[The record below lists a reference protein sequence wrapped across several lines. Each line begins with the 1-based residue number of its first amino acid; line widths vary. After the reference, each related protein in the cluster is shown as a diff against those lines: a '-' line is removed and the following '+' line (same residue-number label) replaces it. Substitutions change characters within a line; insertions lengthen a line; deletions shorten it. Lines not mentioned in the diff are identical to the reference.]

1 MKNGSKKFYIL
12 GSIVTMILI
21 VCVAVLIGILSIKPN
36 KTEAATD
43 THYEI
48 VVDKVS
54 TVTVYVAG
62 SGVSLYESEEA
73 GGDAHSDVIH
83 DVYRVEKGTE
93 VTIIAVNELKVFT
106 SWNATDLAG
115 NTYAAVDGST
125 DQQKTF
131 VPTSDVRISA
141 NRRDTTSD
149 DVGKYMGNRFL
160 IEGSQDLFLLQKAF
174 EIGSSATVDNATAPI
189 YDDADNTKDVT
200 LINFYD
206 KLFGNSAG
214 WNLANSNANKVTAI
228 NSTHFKI
235 LQTGYYL
242 VNQNFA
248 YLDVDNNMPFTG
260 IGNSSTNAFN
270 GVMCGLNENN
280 ISTISLTIQKEQGA
294 GNLYFGLFGYLGDNA
309 VIRNL
314 NVQTSVGITKNSS
327 ATTNVYVGGLAGYS
341 NDAFV
346 YNVNALA
353 RHSIDITSSSTC
365 NIYAGS
371 LFGYMAGGIEEYA
384 NVVANGE
391 DAAWI
396 IKATSQTNI
405 HTGLLAGYA
414 ANTYV
419 NDLLAQVSG
428 YAATVNNT
436 SASTNVYMGNLFGK
450 YEAIVNDENRK
461 LHIRNIR
468 VAGSRAEN
476 IATLIDNGNA
486 YVSGLIGY
494 VDSVSADPANP
505 TTQQILIG
513 KINFQI
519 TNKDVTSKIT
529 ATSIDSDSTAN
540 LYTAGLFA
548 KVTTTYLNA
557 TDEFKQG
564 IKQLQVE
571 DKKYYRYD
579 FIFNGNYYIES
590 KNNGLC
596 ATSNGAATSGK
607 TISGGL
613 VGQGL
618 FNINGTD
625 ENPSNILISSED
637 YKLTI
642 KSIQTSISNGGGH
655 TIDHCMSGLFT
666 AYLSV
671 NSYDYTFSN
680 INLYASGSHVST
692 TRELSST
699 AIGDLHAG
707 NFISYSKDTNYK
719 NINLYINSAELRVDS
734 LSYDAILKGI
744 GNSAFAGGFIGQL
757 DGDSAS
763 NKATMENVTLTGFDY
778 NAGFNDDGS
787 IKNPV
792 GTKLKLTSI
801 QNTQPGEGDYRG
813 ENYVS
818 GMIGRSELADLTNV
832 NYIGSTTDEDYIQ
845 MQGHQNPDSAF
856 CGGLVGLSKNT
867 KDSKIYYTNCSVEN
881 ANVYGGATV
890 AITFTYG
897 NDNPDIYVGG
907 VIGAIYDDT
916 DDNGVVTIDN
926 CKTINSTIQG
936 IANERL
942 ELFVG
947 GIVGCHT
954 WKDDAVIK
962 NSYVYGCEITSTQQ
976 SVKDHDGDKQSAYAG
991 GILGRNNVGTA
1002 NLSNCATI
1010 DTTIVVKGDYGR
1022 TRIAGVATECVGT
1035 IENCYSNAKL
1045 SVIGSA
1051 TNTIYGIGP
1060 KSNNSY
1066 YVQQN
1071 AGISTTTQGTP
1082 LDFGNKLIDGNKVDL
1097 FAVMSDIYKYP
1108 NKYYIDLEDD
1118 SIFKVNDSEVSPI
1131 VTVNHD
1137 GDEDISNNAHIWI
1150 NINPTDSITLVDR
1163 IIVSRNFSSGNG
1175 ANINYLTNIS
1185 FTISDPS
1192 LAEDVEVQ
1200 FSQNNSS
1207 GWANPTRSI
1216 SGNTIT
1222 YTASA
1227 NSRYR
1232 YFRIVST
1239 TNTQFEITNIYYT
1252 TTRTN
1257 GGNVINGSVVNIKD
1271 YLNITSGETTNQVS
1285 INDED
1290 TPNSIIFNK
1299 IEFDKTLDTYAT
1311 DKERH
1316 EAGWF
1321 MLGTVLTYRGTANQ
1335 SGTVQNPIVTYPTD
1349 GAEYSFNGEKF
1360 VNKFYPYNSVD
1371 NIGYT
1376 EVTPTDPDEYND
1388 IKYNHVYT
1396 IKVRD
1401 HIPSIK
1407 IQFSVLNTTSTLT
1420 PTFFDADDEID
1431 FSTDFGSYKFTS
1443 TLSGT
1448 NILYEFIYTP
1458 NTEIEKDVE
1467 INVGFKVGTTSTY
1480 LQYGFTLDVDA
1491 NTRVLQYVTYA
1502 EYTPPINYQQASV
1515 GTSTNPYLIKYGS
1528 TTKLIPVFTRVNDLP
1543 IGKDSN
1549 GYPIYPE
1556 YNSELNVDYV
1566 TYTLSD
1572 GSVGT
1577 MKTNGE
1583 LVAVASGSTGTYYVK
1598 VRLKTET
1605 DDTNAK
1611 YVHFKFANI
1620 VSVSYSSI
1628 GAEVSGLTYANGTT
1642 PYILEMNCLEHYGGI
1657 PKTFTV
1663 EINKK
1668 TYSTAEVLA
1677 NKWIKDVKGNVVT
1690 EWDVEASYYKLEI
1703 PTSYVDDATTSNG
1716 IVVTIEMQVVYTITF
1731 DLQCD
1736 TFNPNYKGNQKL
1748 VFKVLA
1754 GNGFNTFFTDSI
1766 VGATDSTDKE
1776 TVNGFLNSAISTI
1789 DGYLCTGFFL
1799 VSEAS
1804 SEISY
1809 GVSFNELKDTSI
1821 PINTSYT
1828 FYARWNFL
1836 IELVEAPGTSI
1847 VSRFKETFMLEID
1860 NSEYGDYVNR
1870 TIAVPINANR
1880 GYIFSV
1886 EKETGFVGEADVKA
1900 YVISN
1905 KGTSTQTVSEISI
1918 EKYHENMYL
1927 YFIAPEKI
1935 TGYLVIVTSVSNSEV
1950 IVGENTAQVTDEI
1963 LPEDGIYTFK
1973 YVVNHKNTV
1982 DENGNPVKSFI
1993 YDSGIDTQRERNL
2006 DLVKDL
2012 YIQFFDQNYNKTSKK
2027 LELARKTLEPGTIVE
2042 VYYNLYINNSTTPTS
2057 SSIGSYV
2064 VSGNSTS
2071 SLLLSDFKKINNDQ
2085 NFITTPQTFREFF
2098 GSNEAVSEVY
2108 YFVIT
2113 PPNGYDK
2120 ASNKDGY
2127 GNIDNDVV
2135 FVGYFDPGKDDK
2147 LKNENYKEFDLYVQ
2161 GKRTGKSFAN
2171 KPIQNQ
2177 QGNFEEFTTETS
2189 LQQKIYA
2196 MTPSRNT
2203 NLTLNSGTY
2212 KFEDYTQFNYIDI
2225 FMSNKAITNG
2235 IIKLEDNST
2244 NNTIIKS
2251 GFVEYGIN
2259 KLSLEL
2265 GYSIGDVDIYGSYY
2279 DQDTDSYKEEKVAT
2293 INVDKIDYNKY
2304 EVEFGNKGKLY
2315 YYFRIDNVS
2324 LSEIRLKEM
2333 ILTDQ
2338 YYLREFNISADTYK
2352 EADMEDTFYKYV
2364 VKQSIVGDL
2373 RHESKQFMLAL
2384 QFKDSSGTI
2393 IDIDDSK
2400 PIVLNISYV
2409 DVNGNTVSATINSNL
2424 EASKGK
2430 MVVYFDLSKVLN
2442 TYNINEF
2449 TFTVGGLPT
2458 GYSVYCSQL
2467 IESSIIEKPAMG
2479 EVRVSIK

>member
-54 TVTVYVAG
+54 TVTVYVTG

-160 IEGSQDLFLLQKAF
+160 IEGAQDLFLLQEVFK
-174 EIGSSATVDNATAPI
+174 IGESVNATNFVQVLF
-189 YDDADNTKDVT
+189 DSTDNTKDIT
-200 LINFYD
+200 LKQVYD
-206 KLFGNSAG
+206 KLFAG
-214 WNLANSNANKVTAI
+214 DTKWKNYTDDQKIAAI
-228 NSTHFKI
+228 KNVDGELSYFER

-248 YLDVDNNMPFTG
+248 YLDKDNNMPYVG
-260 IGNSSTNAFN
+260 IGNATNTFN
-270 GVMCGLNENN
+270 GVMCGLNDNA
-280 ISTISLTIQKEQGA
+280 ISTISITIQADQVA
-294 GNLYFGLFGYLGDNA
+294 NNSYYGLFGYLGANA

-314 NVQTSVGITKNSS
+314 KVETSVGISEKNGVTSS
-327 ATTNVYVGGLAGYS
+327 NIYAGGLAGYS
-341 NDAFV
+341 NGAFI
-346 YNVNALA
+346 YNVNALG
-353 RHSIDITSSSTC
+353 RHSISVNAATPC

-371 LFGYMAGGIEEYA
+371 LFGYMNGGIEEYA

-391 DAAWI
+391 NAGWVI
-396 IKATSQTNI
+396 QTTGGRTNFY
-405 HTGLLAGYA
+405 TGLVAGYA
-414 ANTYV
+414 SDVYV
-419 NDLLAQVSG
+419 NDLLMQVSG
-428 YAATVNNT
+428 YAATVKNDVSSANNI
-436 SASTNVYMGNLFGK
+436 YMGNLFGSYNASK
-450 YEAIVNDENRK
+450 NDADRK
-461 LHIRNIR
+461 LYLRNIR
-468 VAGSRAEN
+468 ISGTSAEYLT
-476 IATLIDNGNA
+476 ALINQGNA
-486 YVSGLIGY
+486 YVAGLIGY
-494 VDSVSADPANP
+494 VSSSNSI
-505 TTQQILIG
+505 TQEILIG

-519 TNKDVTSKIT
+519 TNKDATSKIS
-529 ATSIDSDSTAN
+529 ASSLKNTSEAN
-540 LYTAGLFA
+540 MYTAGLFA

-596 ATSNGAATSGK
+596 ATSNGASTSGK

-867 KDSKIYYTNCSVEN
+867 KDSKINYTNCSVEN

-936 IANERL
+936 IANERV

-1022 TRIAGVATECVGT
+1022 TRIAGVATECIGT

-1060 KSNNSY
+1060 NSNNSY

-1118 SIFKVNDSEVSPI
+1118 SIFKVNDSETSPI

-1137 GDEDISNNAHIWI
+1137 GDDNISNNAHIWI
-1150 NINPTDSITLVDR
+1150 NINPTDSITIVDR
-1163 IIVSRNFSSGNG
+1163 IIVSEDFSSGNG
-1175 ANINYLTNIS
+1175 GNRNYLTNIS

-1200 FSQNNSS
+1200 FSQSNSS

-1227 NSRYR
+1227 YSGYR

-1239 TNTQFEITNIYYT
+1239 TNTQFEITNISYT

-1257 GGNVINGSVVNIKD
+1257 GGNVINESVVED
-1271 YLNITSGETTNQVS
+1271 DLNITSGVTPDQVS
-1285 INDED
+1285 ISGGD
-1290 TPNSIIFNK
+1290 TPSIIFNK

-1376 EVTPTDPDEYND
+1376 EVTPTDPDEYNG

-1401 HIPSIK
+1401 NIPSIK
-1407 IQFSVLNTTSTLT
+1407 IQFSVPNTTSTLT

-1431 FSTDFGSYKFTS
+1431 FSTDFGSYEFTS

-1458 NTEIEKDVE
+1458 NTEIENDVE
-1467 INVGFKVGTTSTY
+1467 INVGFKVGTTNTY

-1502 EYTPPINYQQASV
+1502 EYTPPINYQQANI

-1528 TTKLIPVFTRVNDLP
+1528 TTKLIPVFTRIN
-1543 IGKDSN
+1543 DSN
-1549 GYPIYPE
+1549 GDPIYPE

-1583 LVAVASGSTGTYYVK
+1583 LVAVTTGSTGTYYVK

-1642 PYILEMNCLEHYGGI
+1642 PYVLEMNCLEHYGGI

-1663 EINKK
+1663 KINNT
-1668 TYSTAEVLA
+1668 TYSTADVLA
-1677 NKWIKDVKGNVVT
+1677 NNWIKDVNGNVVT

-1754 GNGFNTFFTDSI
+1754 GKEFNTFFTDAI

-1799 VSEAS
+1799 VNEAS

-1847 VSRFKETFMLEID
+1847 VSRFKETFMLEIN
-1860 NSEYGDYVNR
+1860 NSEYSDYVNR

-1880 GYIFSV
+1880 GYVFSV
-1886 EKETGFVGEADVKA
+1886 EKEAGFVGEADVKA

-1905 KGTSTQTVSEISI
+1905 KGSSTQTVSEISI

-1950 IVGENTAQVTDEI
+1950 IVGENTAQVTDEV

-1993 YDSGIDTQRERNL
+1993 YDSGINTEKERNL

-2012 YIQFFDQNYNKTSKK
+2012 YIQFFDQNYNTTSKK

-2057 SSIGSYV
+2057 ASIGSYV

-2071 SLLLSDFKKINNDQ
+2071 SLLLSDFKKLNNNQD
-2085 NFITTPQTFREFF
+2085 FITTPQTFREFL

-2135 FVGYFDPGKDDK
+2135 FVGYYDPGKDDA

-2171 KPIQNQ
+2171 KPIQDQ
-2177 QGNFEEFTTETS
+2177 QGNFEEFTNETS

-2279 DQDTDSYKEEKVAT
+2279 DQDTASYKEEKVAT

-2304 EVEFGNKGKLY
+2304 EVEFGNKDKIY

-2324 LSEIRLKEM
+2324 LSEIRLKEI

-2384 QFKDSSGTI
+2384 QFKNSSGTI
-2393 IDIDDSK
+2393 LDIDDSN

-2409 DVNGNTVSATINSNL
+2409 DVNGNTVTATINSNL

-2430 MVVYFDLSKVLN
+2430 MVVYFDLSKVLS

>member
-48 VVDKVS
+48 VVEKVS

-73 GGDAHSDVIH
+73 GGDTHSNVIH

-115 NTYAAVDGST
+115 NTYAAVDEST

-131 VPTSDVRISA
+131 VPTSDIRISV

-160 IEGSQDLFLLQKAF
+160 IEGAQDLFLLQELFK
-174 EIGSSATVDNATAPI
+174 IGENVNATNFNQI
-189 YDDADNTKDVT
+189 LFDSTDNSKDIT
-200 LINFYD
+200 LKQVYD
-206 KLFGNSAG
+206 KLFAG
-214 WNLANSNANKVTAI
+214 DTKWKNYTDNQKIAAI
-228 NSTHFKI
+228 KNVDGELSYFER

-248 YLDVDNNMPFTG
+248 YLDKDNNMPYVG
-260 IGNSSTNAFN
+260 IGNATNTFN
-270 GVMCGLNENN
+270 GVMCGLNDNA
-280 ISTISLTIQKEQGA
+280 ISTISITIQAEQVA
-294 GNLYFGLFGYLGDNA
+294 NNSYYGLFGYLGANA

-314 NVQTSVGITKNSS
+314 KVETSVGISEKNGVTSGNIY
-327 ATTNVYVGGLAGYS
+327 AGGLAGYS
-341 NDAFV
+341 NGAFI
-346 YNVNALA
+346 YNVNALG
-353 RHSIDITSSSTC
+353 RHSISVNAATPC

-371 LFGYMAGGIEEYA
+371 LFGYMNGGIEEYA

-391 DAAWI
+391 NAGWVI
-396 IKATSQTNI
+396 QTTGGRTNFY
-405 HTGLLAGYA
+405 TGLVAGYA
-414 ANTYV
+414 SDVYV
-419 NDLLAQVSG
+419 NDLLMQVSG
-428 YAATVNNT
+428 YAATVKNDVSSANNI
-436 SASTNVYMGNLFGK
+436 YMGNLFGSYNASK
-450 YEAIVNDENRK
+450 NDTDRK
-461 LHIRNIR
+461 LYIRNIR
-468 VAGSRAEN
+468 ISGTSAEYLT
-476 IATLIDNGNA
+476 ALINQGNA
-486 YVSGLIGY
+486 YVAGLIGY
-494 VDSVSADPANP
+494 VSSGDSI
-505 TTQQILIG
+505 TQEILIG
-513 KINFQI
+513 KVNFQI
-519 TNKDVTSKIT
+519 TNKDAISKIS
-529 ATSIDSDSTAN
+529 ASSLKNTSQAN
-540 LYTAGLFA
+540 MYTAGLFA
-548 KVTTTYLNA
+548 RVATTYLNA
-557 TDEFKQG
+557 TDDFKQG

-579 FIFNGNYYIES
+579 FIFNGNYHIES
-590 KNNGLC
+590 INNGKC
-596 ATSNGAATSGK
+596 SNSIGK
-607 TISGGL
+607 AVSGGL

-618 FNINGTD
+618 FKING
-625 ENPSNILISSED
+625 SSED
-637 YKLTI
+637 YSNILLSSEDYSLTV
-642 KSIQTSISNGGGH
+642 KATQTSTTSN
-655 TIDHCMSGLFT
+655 TSTVSNAVDHCMVGLFT
-666 AYLSV
+666 GYLATG
-671 NSYDYTFSN
+671 SYTSFSEFSN
-680 INLYASGSHVST
+680 INLYTSNTKLIA
-692 TRELSST
+692 TRDLSST
-699 AIGDLHAG
+699 AIGDIHVGGFIGHAITTK
-707 NFISYSKDTNYK
+707 FS
-719 NINLYINSAELRVDS
+719 NINLYVNSSEFRVDS
-734 LSYDAILKGI
+734 LSYDGQF
-744 GNSAFAGGFIGQL
+744 GTTDTNNAFIGGFIGRFE
-757 DGDSAS
+757 GTGSAKTS
-763 NKATMENVTLTGFDY
+763 MTNITLTGFDY
-778 NAGFNDDGS
+778 ATGFNDDGT
-787 IKNPV
+787 IKNPI
-792 GTKLKLTSI
+792 GTTLKIVSI
-801 QNTQPGEGDYRG
+801 QNTKPGGGDYKG
-813 ENYVS
+813 ENYTG
-818 GMIGRSELADLTNV
+818 GMAGRTRYADLNTV
-832 NYIGSTTDEDYIQ
+832 SYIGSKSSEDYIQ
-845 MQGHQNPDSAF
+845 MQGHQSPDSAF
-856 CGGLVGLSKNT
+856 CGGITGLSKNSGGEDVT
-867 KDSKIYYTNCSVEN
+867 YSNCHIEN
-881 ANVYGGATV
+881 ATIYGGATV
-890 AITFTYG
+890 TTEYG
-897 NDNPDIYVGG
+897 NPDIYVGG
-907 VIGAIYDDT
+907 IIGAVYYDSSGSGRIT
-916 DDNGVVTIDN
+916 ITGCSVDNTNIE
-926 CKTINSTIQG
+926 T
-936 IANERL
+936 IANEDV
-942 ELFVG
+942 ELYVG
-947 GIVGCHT
+947 GITGCHT
-954 WKDDAVIK
+954 WNAYATIS
-962 NSYVYGCEITSTQQ
+962 NCYVYGSTIYAAQH
-976 SVKDHDGDKQSAYAG
+976 SSKDYNRDKHIVRAG
-991 GILGRNNVGTA
+991 GILGRNTNGTA
-1002 NLSNCATI
+1002 DIENCAVI
-1010 DTTIVVKGDYGR
+1010 DTTISTESTYDTNIV
-1022 TRIAGVATECVGT
+1022 AGISPTCVGD
-1035 IENCYSNAKL
+1035 ISNCYSNAKL
-1045 SVIGSA
+1045 SA
-1051 TNTIYGIGP
+1051 TGGGTKTVYGIGP
-1060 KSNNSY
+1060 NSKNSY

-1071 AGISTTTQGTP
+1071 AGVTTTTHGTP
-1082 LDFGNKLIDGNKVDL
+1082 LNFGNKLIDGTKVDL
-1097 FAVMSDIYKYP
+1097 FTNMITAYKYP
-1108 NKYYIDLEDD
+1108 NKYWIDLEDD
-1118 SIFKVNDSEVSPI
+1118 SIFKVNDSEASQK

-1137 GDEDISNNAHIWI
+1137 GDNNISNNAHIWI
-1150 NINPTDSITLVDR
+1150 NSIFENRTITSVNLVSNYNYLRKIRFTLSNSTDISKFKVYFIDNNGGETEVT
-1163 IIVSRNFSSGNG
+1163 NKTSSGNTHTYE
-1175 ANINYLTNIS
+1175 IN
-1185 FTISDPS
+1185 
-1192 LAEDVEVQ
+1192 
-1200 FSQNNSS
+1200 S
-1207 GWANPTRSI
+1207 GYYFN
-1216 SGNTIT
+1216 
-1222 YTASA
+1222 
-1227 NSRYR
+1227 
-1232 YFRIVST
+1232 FRIVYSGSSAVKISSIGYSRSNN
-1239 TNTQFEITNIYYT
+1239 TNNFTNL
-1252 TTRTN
+1252 TRENIAETSGTMTS
-1257 GGNVINGSVVNIKD
+1257 GGNNNNPTYSFTELEVNKLP
-1271 YLNITSGETTNQVS
+1271 YE
-1285 INDED
+1285 
-1290 TPNSIIFNK
+1290 
-1299 IEFDKTLDTYAT
+1299 YAT

-1376 EVTPTDPDEYND
+1376 EYSPTDPDEYNG

-1407 IQFSVLNTTSTLT
+1407 IQFSVPNTTSTLT
-1420 PTFFDADDEID
+1420 PTFFNGGTATD
-1431 FSTDFGSYKFTS
+1431 FSIEYGSYEFTS

-1458 NTEIEKDVE
+1458 NTEIENDVE
-1467 INVGFKVGTTSTY
+1467 INVGFKVGTTNTY

-1502 EYTPPINYQQASV
+1502 EYTPPINYQQANI
-1515 GTSTNPYLIKYGS
+1515 GTNTNPYLIKYGS
-1528 TTKLIPVFTRVNDLP
+1528 TTKLIPVFTRVNDLS
-1543 IGKDSN
+1543 IGTDSN
-1549 GYPIYPE
+1549 GNPIYPE

-1566 TYTLSD
+1566 TYTLSN

-1583 LVAVASGSTGTYYVK
+1583 LVAVTTGYTGTYYVK

-1611 YVHFKFANI
+1611 YVHFKYANI

-1663 EINKK
+1663 KINNT
-1668 TYSTAEVLA
+1668 TYSTADVLA
-1677 NKWIKDVKGNVVT
+1677 NKWIKDVNGKVVT
-1690 EWDVEASYYKLEI
+1690 AWDVEASYYKLEI
-1703 PTSYVDDATTSNG
+1703 PTNYVDDATTSNG

-1754 GNGFNTFFTDSI
+1754 GNGFNTFFTDAI
-1766 VGATDSTDKE
+1766 VGASDSTNKE

-1799 VSEAS
+1799 VNEAS

-1809 GVSFNELKDTSI
+1809 GVSFNELKDTNI

-1847 VSRFKETFMLEID
+1847 VSRFQESFMLEID
-1860 NSEYGDYVNR
+1860 NSDYGDYVNR

-1880 GYIFSV
+1880 GYVFSV

-1900 YVISN
+1900 YIISN
-1905 KGTSTQTVSEISI
+1905 KGTSTQTVSEITI

-1935 TGYLVIVTSVSNSEV
+1935 TGYLVIVTSVSNSQV

-1982 DENGNPVKSFI
+1982 DENGNSVKSFI
-1993 YDSGIDTQRERNL
+1993 YDSGIDTQKERNL

-2027 LELARKTLEPGTIVE
+2027 LELARKTLEPGTIIE
-2042 VYYNLYINNSTTPTS
+2042 VYYNLYINNSTTPTT

-2135 FVGYFDPGKDDK
+2135 FVGYYDPTKDDA
-2147 LKNENYKEFDLYVQ
+2147 LKNEKYKEFDLYVQ
-2161 GKRTGKSFAN
+2161 GKRTGKTFAN
-2171 KPIQNQ
+2171 TPIQNQ

-2189 LQQKIYA
+2189 LQQKIYT

-2225 FMSNKAITNG
+2225 FMTNKAITNG

-2265 GYSIGDVDIYGSYY
+2265 GYSIGNVDIYGSYY
-2279 DQDTDSYKEEKVAT
+2279 DQDTDTYIEEKVAT

-2304 EVEFGNKGKLY
+2304 EVEFGKKGKLY

-2338 YYLREFNISADTYK
+2338 YYLREYNISADTYK
-2352 EADMEDTFYKYV
+2352 EAGMKDTFYKYV

-2384 QFKDSSGTI
+2384 QFKDSNGTI

-2409 DVNGNTVSATINSNL
+2409 DVDGNTQTATINSNL

>member
-106 SWNATDLAG
+106 SWTATDLAG

-160 IEGSQDLFLLQKAF
+160 IEGAQDLFLLQEVFK
-174 EIGSSATVDNATAPI
+174 IGESVNATNFVQVLF
-189 YDDADNTKDVT
+189 DSADNTKDIT
-200 LINFYD
+200 LKQVYD
-206 KLFGNSAG
+206 KLFAG
-214 WNLANSNANKVTAI
+214 DAKWKNYTDDQKIAAI
-228 NSTHFKI
+228 KNVEDELSYFER

-248 YLDVDNNMPFTG
+248 YLDKDNNMPYVG
-260 IGNSSTNAFN
+260 IGNATNAFN
-270 GVMCGLNENN
+270 GVMCGLNENA
-280 ISTISLTIQKEQGA
+280 ISTISITIQADQVA
-294 GNLYFGLFGYLGDNA
+294 NNSYYGLFGYLGANA

-314 NVQTSVGITKNSS
+314 KVETSVGISEKNDVTSGNIY
-327 ATTNVYVGGLAGYS
+327 AGGLAGYS
-341 NDAFV
+341 NGAFI
-346 YNVNALA
+346 YNVNALG
-353 RHSIDITSSSTC
+353 RHSISVNAATPC

-371 LFGYMAGGIEEYA
+371 LFGYMNGGIEEYA

-391 DAAWI
+391 NAGWVI
-396 IKATSQTNI
+396 QTAGGRTNFY
-405 HTGLLAGYA
+405 TGLVAGYA
-414 ANTYV
+414 SDVYV
-419 NDLLAQVSG
+419 NDLLMQVSG
-428 YAATVNNT
+428 YAATVKNDVSSANNI
-436 SASTNVYMGNLFGK
+436 YMGNLFGSYNASK
-450 YEAIVNDENRK
+450 NDTDRK
-461 LHIRNIR
+461 LYLRNIR
-468 VAGSRAEN
+468 ISGTSAEYLT
-476 IATLIDNGNA
+476 ALINQGNA
-486 YVSGLIGY
+486 YVAGLIGY
-494 VDSVSADPANP
+494 VSSSNSI
-505 TTQQILIG
+505 TQEILIG

-519 TNKDVTSKIT
+519 TNKDATSKIS
-529 ATSIDSDSTAN
+529 ASSLKNTSEAN
-540 LYTAGLFA
+540 MYTAGLFA

-596 ATSNGAATSGK
+596 ATNDGAATSGK

-666 AYLSV
+666 AYLSA

-867 KDSKIYYTNCSVEN
+867 KDSEINYTNCSVEN

-890 AITFTYG
+890 AITFSY

-916 DDNGVVTIDN
+916 NDNGVVTIDN

-936 IANERL
+936 IANERV

-954 WKDDAVIK
+954 WNDDAVIK

-976 SVKDHDGDKQSAYAG
+976 SVKDHNGDKQSAYAG
-991 GILGRNNVGTA
+991 GILGRNNAGTA

-1022 TRIAGVATECVGT
+1022 TTISGVATECVGT

-1082 LDFGNKLIDGNKVDL
+1082 LNFGNKLIDGNKVDL
-1097 FAVMSDIYKYP
+1097 FAAMSDIYKYP
-1108 NKYYIDLEDD
+1108 NKYYIDLENDN
-1118 SIFKVNDSEVSPI
+1118 IFKVNDLVDDEV
-1131 VTVNHD
+1131 VTMNHN
-1137 GDEDISNNAHIWI
+1137 GDNNISNNAYVWI
-1150 NINPTDSITLVDR
+1150 NSKLFDIDIPERVIESERLDNRFRNLRFTLSDSTNVSDFKVYLYDYYGNEVDITNN
-1163 IIVSRNFSSGNG
+1163 ISSSGNTHTFSQTNG
-1175 ANINYLTNIS
+1175 DYYSFKIVSSGNFNVQISNIQYYRNNAVYTVNNGNIS
-1185 FTISDPS
+1185 ST
-1192 LAEDVEVQ
+1192 
-1200 FSQNNSS
+1200 
-1207 GWANPTRSI
+1207 
-1216 SGNTIT
+1216 SGNVTIGGTNNAPVITLNKTEVDIT
-1222 YTASA
+1222 YKLPYEYS
-1227 NSRYR
+1227 S
-1232 YFRIVST
+1232 
-1239 TNTQFEITNIYYT
+1239 
-1252 TTRTN
+1252 
-1257 GGNVINGSVVNIKD
+1257 D
-1271 YLNITSGETTNQVS
+1271 Y
-1285 INDED
+1285 
-1290 TPNSIIFNK
+1290 
-1299 IEFDKTLDTYAT
+1299 
-1311 DKERH
+1311 ERH

-1321 MLGTVLTYRGTANQ
+1321 MLGTVLTYRGTANN
-1335 SGTVQNPIVTYPTD
+1335 SGTVENPIVTYPTD

-1376 EVTPTDPDEYND
+1376 EATTTDPDEYNG

-1407 IQFSVLNTTSTLT
+1407 IQFSVPNTTSTLT
-1420 PTFFDADDEID
+1420 PTFFDADDEIG
-1431 FSTDFGSYKFTS
+1431 FSTDFGSYEFTS

-1458 NTEIEKDVE
+1458 NTEIENDVE

-1502 EYTPPINYQQASV
+1502 EYTPPINYQQANV

-1549 GYPIYPE
+1549 GDPIYPE

-1566 TYTLSD
+1566 TYTLSN
-1572 GSVGT
+1572 GNVGT

-1583 LVAVASGSTGTYYVK
+1583 LVAVASGYTGNYNVK

-1605 DDTNAK
+1605 DDTKAK
-1611 YVHFKFANI
+1611 YVYFKFANI

-1642 PYILEMNCLEHYGGI
+1642 PYILEMNCLDHYGGI

-1663 EINKK
+1663 KINNT
-1668 TYSTAEVLA
+1668 TYSTENVLA
-1677 NKWIKDVKGNVVT
+1677 NEWIKDVKGNVVT

-1736 TFNPNYKGNQKL
+1736 TFNPNYKGDQKL

-1754 GNGFNTFFTDSI
+1754 GNGFNTFFTDAI
-1766 VGATDSTDKE
+1766 IGATDSTDKE

-1799 VSEAS
+1799 VNEAS

-1809 GVSFNELKDTSI
+1809 GVSFDELKDTSI

-1870 TIAVPINANR
+1870 TIAVPINANK
-1880 GYIFSV
+1880 GYVFSV

-1905 KGTSTQTVSEISI
+1905 KGSSTQTVSEISI

-1950 IVGENTAQVTDEI
+1950 IVGENTAQVTDEV

-2177 QGNFEEFTTETS
+2177 QGNFEEFTNETS

-2279 DQDTDSYKEEKVAT
+2279 DQDTASYKEEKVAT

-2409 DVNGNTVSATINSNL
+2409 DVNGNTVTATINSNL